1 MKKLIFAILL
11 STPIALTYADDSADK
26 FFAKMEAEALKKLAR
41 GNPKQKID
49 AAGTLEPEN
58 APKAAVALTPLLAHQ
73 DAEIRFGAADAL
85 WTLAGKDG
93 DISVAIPALKAQ
105 LQDTSSAVAMQ
116 AAGALASAGVP
127 ETALADAR
135 RRVLSGPPQSHDV
148 QFLAARGLIG
158 IDPSADV
165 LPYLLAYYFDT
176 VEDAQHGGS
185 DDAVELATKAIERVV
200 ARNELDTIP
209 VLEEALSVTPAAT
222 GFLLEQ
228 LARFDPKPSDWV
240 GLLLDFADQGYI
252 DTRATAFELLGKE
265 TDPAAL
271 KRWLPKALP
280 LLADARLREIGLDA
294 FDDAAGKSD
303 LGLDALAALATD
315 PGAKR
320 EHRLQAI
327 EILSDAAD
335 TSQHDGV
342 AAVKAKAYPIWF
354 RLCDPIINQRPPTD
368 DEFRAC
374 HGDSSWL
381 IADDAARARQW
392 ATWLT
397 KNPNVETKLLFL
409 GQLEG
414 MWARAAPALPAVHAA
429 RQHADPRVGAA
440 AEAALNRIE
449 PAWRER
455 SARASALTPVSAA
468 GATSNRDVE
477 RPTTGNSRTAKPVD
491 GAALYDAIRTNNLA
505 AVKKLVRADNVT
517 LPIQF
522 GQIPNSP
529 LPIQAA
535 LNFCGVPQSAQGL
548 PAIVEYLIAI
558 GANPDVPNAD
568 GMSALD
574 MAKYTCPESIM
585 LILARAPSS

>member
-11 STPIALTYADDSADK
+11 STPIAWTYADDSADK
-26 FFAKMEAEALKKLAR
+26 FFAKMEAEALKKLER

-49 AAGTLEPEN
+49 AASTLEPEN
-58 APKAAVALTPLLAHQ
+58 APKAAVALTPLLAHK

-93 DISVAIPALKAQ
+93 DISAAIPALKAQ
-105 LQDTSSAVAMQ
+105 LQDPNSAVAMQ

-127 ETALADAR
+127 ETQLADAR

-158 IDPSADV
+158 IDPSADI
-165 LPYLLAYYFDT
+165 LPYLLAYYFDA
-176 VEDAQHGGS
+176 VEEAQHGGS

-240 GLLLDFADQGYI
+240 GLLLRFTDQGYV
-252 DTRATAFELLGKE
+252 DTRATAFELLGKQ
-265 TDPAAL
+265 TDSAAL
-271 KRWLPKALP
+271 QRWLPKALP

-294 FDDAAGKSD
+294 FNDAAGKSD
-303 LGLDALAALATD
+303 LGLDALAALAAD
-315 PGAKR
+315 QGAKR

-354 RLCDPIINQRPPTD
+354 RLCDPIINQRPPND

-397 KNPNVETKLLFL
+397 ENPNVETKLLFL

-414 MWARAAPALPAVHAA
+414 MWSRAAPALPAVHAA
-429 RQHADPRVGAA
+429 RQHADPRVVAA

-455 SARASALTPVSAA
+455 SARASAPAPVAA
-468 GATSNRDVE
+468 PNRDVE
-477 RPTTGNSRTAKPVD
+477 RPTTGNSRTGKPVD

-505 AVKKLVRADNVT
+505 AVKKLVRADNVA

-548 PAIVEYLIAI
+548 PAIVEYLLSI

-574 MAKYTCPESIM
+574 MAKYTCPDSIM
-585 LILARAPSS
+585 QILARAPAS